1 MLGLVKI
8 KLKHDKKLFC
18 FGVQTKYGIIS
29 TIMGSAYDFQM
40 WKSQCLKKEG
50 NSENHPYDKENKNN
64 IKPPDYTIETL
75 YQNQNNGYHS
85 YYSSLLFRAYLSK

>member
-1 MLGLVKI
+1 LDHKVHVFNEKKMMLGLVKI

-40 WKSQCLKKEG
+40 WKS
-50 NSENHPYDKENKNN
+50 
-64 IKPPDYTIETL
+64 
-75 YQNQNNGYHS
+75 
-85 YYSSLLFRAYLSK
+85 